1 LSVGSV
7 DRLIVLGRDREAA
20 EMAVRD
26 AGADHEEGRMLGPL
40 EQLEVLIPAFERLS
54 ATVDDDALGRA
65 TPCAGW
71 RVRDLLEHVN
81 GGARMFTAAF
91 DGAPVRD
98 RDLGDQ
104 PLIVVGEALHGFDDA
119 IRAPGA
125 LDQTV
130 DTPFG
135 AMPGESFARLAAL
148 DLLMH
153 LWDIAQA
160 TEQPL
165 EVPHAVVASVD
176 GFARQALTDDLRV
189 PGLFGG
195 EVAAPPAASPLDAL
209 AAFTGRQP

>member
-1 LSVGSV
+1 
-7 DRLIVLGRDREAA
+7 
-20 EMAVRD
+20 
-26 AGADHEEGRMLGPL
+26 MLGPM
-40 EQLEVLIPAFERLS
+40 EQFAVLIPTYEHLS
-54 ATVDDDALGRA
+54 ATVDDDALGRS

-91 DGAPVRD
+91 DGGPVRD
-98 RDLGDQ
+98 RELGDD
-104 PLIVVGEALHGFDDA
+104 PFGVVGEALHSFDRA

-130 DTPFG
+130 ESPFG
-135 AMPGESFARLAAL
+135 AMPGDAFARLAAL

-160 TEQPL
+160 TDQPL
-165 EVPHAVVASVD
+165 DVPDAVVASVD
-176 GFARQALTDDLRV
+176 GFARQALTDDLRR
-189 PGLFGG
+189 PGLFGA
-195 EVAAPPAASPLDAL
+195 EVAAPPTSSPLDAL